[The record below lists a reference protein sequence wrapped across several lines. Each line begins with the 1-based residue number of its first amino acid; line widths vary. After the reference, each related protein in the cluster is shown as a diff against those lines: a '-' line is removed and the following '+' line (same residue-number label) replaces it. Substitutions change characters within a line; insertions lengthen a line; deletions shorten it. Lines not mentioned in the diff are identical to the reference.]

1 MLYPSIQELLKLS
14 ADENGEER
22 LNKYTLV
29 MATAKTAR
37 VITNE
42 NRVKKENEKNAG
54 EKSHSSKKELAKDE
68 KAVRSAVRTLKNGEY
83 EILFEGDEGYED
95 SIVDVLAL
103 DLALEEEFQR
113 IEELEKLEKKK
124 ALERERYAI
133 YDDDDD
139 TEGLMGASEVFVD
152 DNSLDI
158 RDEDPNVG
166 GDN

>member
-14 ADENGEER
+14 AGENGEER

-42 NRVKKENEKNAG
+42 NRVKKENEKNSG
-54 EKSHSSKKELAKDE
+54 EKSHSNKKELVKDE

-124 ALERERYAI
+124 ALEREKYAS

-139 TEGLMGASEVFVD
+139 TEDLMGASEVFVD
-152 DNSLDI
+152 DNSFDI

>member
-14 ADENGEER
+14 AGENGEER

-42 NRVKKENEKNAG
+42 NRVKKENEKNSG
-54 EKSHSSKKELAKDE
+54 EKSHSSKKELVKDE

-124 ALERERYAI
+124 ALEREKYAS

-139 TEGLMGASEVFVD
+139 TEDLMGASEVFVD
-152 DNSLDI
+152 DNSFDI